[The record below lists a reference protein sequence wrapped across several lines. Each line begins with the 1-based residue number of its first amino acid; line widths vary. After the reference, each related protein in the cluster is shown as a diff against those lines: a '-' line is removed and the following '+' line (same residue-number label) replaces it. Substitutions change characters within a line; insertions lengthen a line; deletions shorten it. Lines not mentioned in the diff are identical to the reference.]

1 MQDIIVN
8 DDNYWMWKIVFDD
21 ASTLITLSN
30 NRDGGIMC
38 ANLPYYSFFVYE
50 VLHQLLHEYDDK
62 DYFDKI
68 GKYRNS
74 LKIFSDKY
82 APSVR
87 KMNGVREQHDH
98 FFRKKLRIPFANR
111 LDINYDLGIYFD
123 IDGQIIY
130 DTQMVG
136 DSSINQYEFSN
147 REAYSLGQKTGEA
160 ISAIYVKL
168 RNYYEPEAIV
178 LKREIHCCYYLDIN
192 TSREKLAFNPEND
205 FDMNIYLLHMYSWL
219 GYVRN
224 VLNKELSPDN
234 NWLIRMKFVGVY
246 NIERGLST
254 LDRHYNGHKETPPI
268 IHKIKDKG
276 PGWRIKT
283 YTKLRN
289 CMMHYGLEQNE
300 KCLLNFGN
308 VKPNKPMYGLVD
320 CCIENE
326 AEPFFER
333 LDLELDELYKLIGE
347 EFHFNLKR
355 LQHF

>member
-8 DDNYWMWKIVFDD
+8 DDNFWMWKIVFDD

-136 DSSINQYEFSN
+136 DS
-147 REAYSLGQKTGEA
+147 
-160 ISAIYVKL
+160 
-168 RNYYEPEAIV
+168 
-178 LKREIHCCYYLDIN
+178 
-192 TSREKLAFNPEND
+192 
-205 FDMNIYLLHMYSWL
+205 
-219 GYVRN
+219 
-224 VLNKELSPDN
+224 
-234 NWLIRMKFVGVY
+234 
-246 NIERGLST
+246 
-254 LDRHYNGHKETPPI
+254 I

-308 VKPNKPMYGLVD
+308 VKPNKPMYGIVD